1 MATPHHR
8 DPTAP
13 RQRERGESGVGVGWR
28 GRCGAA
34 HEGLN
39 VLDELPLLDLELLRL
54 VRVRARVRV
63 RVRLRLGLGFRLGL
77 VLGLG

>member
-1 MATPHHR
+1 M
-8 DPTAP
+8 
-13 RQRERGESGVGVGWR
+13 WR

-54 VRVRARVRV
+54 VRVRARVRAGARV
-63 RVRLRLGLGFRLGL
+63 RVWACDAAERTTSTPESEREPPALTEANATS
-77 VLGLG
+77 V